1 MKTVATVC
9 LLLICTTF
17 AFAQSE
23 GYGTIKTL
31 ETAVESGNAT
41 RDQKIELARLYL
53 EAGRY
58 YEARKLAENVLA
70 LNAGDDDAT
79 AIRNRAAEEL
89 RNVAQRNLADAEARV
104 NSADATDAD
113 RHALADAYFEA
124 ARYTEA
130 ADAYARLPQSMQTRE
145 TRLRRARALAWSRQM
160 DEAEREYAALLRD
173 SGTPELDLE
182 YGRLLS
188 WMGASRVATNHLRS
202 AYDGLGSED
211 SAVALANARA
221 WAGDREGAIRLL
233 NDYMVAH
240 PDATEASRLLA
251 SMRTSPALRLERLDK
266 LIALEPYNLALR
278 VNRARL
284 LYEMED
290 YGEAMRTVRFVREH
304 SAEPVADIAELER
317 LILQHRD
324 EERARLAQRLAT
336 TDTNN
341 AGNAD
346 DILSLAKGYS
356 SIEEYDRSI
365 DLYEDYLRARP
376 DDTEARIN
384 YARVLSWDQ
393 RYDAAQN
400 QYERLIQQ
408 YPERA
413 DLRLEY
419 AQTLSWDSE
428 YVPALRAFR
437 SLTDTSSNPR
447 AYLYETVPPRAHFN
461 IGQIYRWF
469 GWNDHAERE
478 QNAALLLDA
487 SYEPS
492 LTEINRIRLMR
503 PATNIEGRYSYAT
516 DSNDFDFRR
525 YDLMG
530 EKWVSSRTAFNALLG
545 RHEFERTSTNQQ
557 IEATALSGGVRHR
570 FSDRFLGRARVGA
583 NLYSDDLGTRPFWG
597 IGAEWL
603 PSIQSRAA
611 LDYNRYDL
619 VYDVFTLQALGDT
632 PGAAF
637 AFDPIHIDDLRAHYD
652 YRTGGFWSWLA
663 DASYGRI
670 SDDNTRV
677 GAHGLLSFRVFKTP
691 FVAIKADGRYLSYD
705 RRTRNYWSPED
716 YRSLAG
722 ILQIGQNLRRFE
734 WSAEVKA
741 GKSWERDR
749 SSDIRSYGL
758 SAAVG
763 ITPSVDLVA
772 DYGYGKSGRFDDL
785 VGGSDND
792 LTNYWRRHW
801 FVGLRV
807 KQLFTR
813 GDRQGGE
820 PSPYYYDNR
829 VLSTSPVIPPVG
841 ETR

>member
-1 MKTVATVC
+1 MKTVATVS
-9 LLLICTTF
+9 LLLICSTS
-17 AFAQSE
+17 AFAQADSYT
-23 GYGTIKTL
+23 GIKSL
-31 ETAVESGNAT
+31 ESAIESGNAT
-41 RDQKIELARLYL
+41 RDQQVELARLYL

-58 YEARKLAENVLA
+58 YEARKLAERVLA
-70 LNAGDDDAT
+70 LNANDTQAT
-79 AIRNRAAEEL
+79 EIRNRAAEEL
-89 RNVAQRNLADAEARV
+89 RNVAQRNLADAEAKV
-104 NSADATDAD
+104 SAAGATDAD
-113 RHALADAYFEA
+113 RLALANAYFEA
-124 ARYTEA
+124 ARYVEA
-130 ADAYARLPQSMQTRE
+130 AEAYGRLAAPMQTRE
-145 TRLRRARALAWSRQM
+145 TRLRRARSLAWSRQM
-160 DEAEREYAALLRD
+160 DEAEREYAALLREQ
-173 SGTPELDLE
+173 SSPELDLE

-188 WMGASRVATNHLRS
+188 WMGASRVATNHLRT
-202 AYDGLGSED
+202 AYEGLASED
-211 SAVALANARA
+211 AAVALANARA

-233 NDYMVAH
+233 NEYMVAH
-240 PDATEASRLLA
+240 PDANEAGRLLA

-304 SAEPVADIAELER
+304 SAEPVADIGELEK
-317 LILQHRD
+317 LILQNRD
-324 EERARLAQRLAT
+324 EERARLEQSLRI
-336 TDTNN
+336 TDTRN
-341 AGNAD
+341 AANAD
-346 DILSLAKGYS
+346 DVLSLAKGFAA
-356 SIEEYDRSI
+356 IEEYDRSVG
-365 DLYEDYLRARP
+365 LYEDYLRLRP
-376 DDTEARIN
+376 DDMDARIN
-384 YARVLSWDQ
+384 YARVLSWDK
-393 RYDAAQN
+393 RYDTAQN
-400 QYERLIQQ
+400 EYERLIRQ

-419 AQTLSWDSE
+419 AQTLSWDNE
-428 YVPALRAFR
+428 YVPALRTFR
-437 SLTDTSSNPR
+437 TLTDTSSNPR
-447 AYLYETVPPRAHFN
+447 AYLYETVPPRAHYN

-469 GWNDHAERE
+469 GWNEHAERE
-478 QNAALLLDA
+478 QNAALLLDS

-492 LTEINRIRLMR
+492 LTEISRLRLMR
-503 PATNIEGRYSYAT
+503 PASSIEGRYSYAT

-525 YDLMG
+525 YDLLG
-530 EKWVSSRTAFNALLG
+530 QKWVSPRTAFNASLG

-557 IEATALSGGVRHR
+557 IEATALTGGVRHR
-570 FSDRFLGRARVGA
+570 FSDRFLGRANVGA

-597 IGAEWL
+597 LGAEWL
-603 PSIQSRAA
+603 PDIQSRVA

-637 AFDPIHIDDLRAHYD
+637 SFDPLHIDDLRAHYD
-652 YRTGGFWSWLA
+652 YRTGGYWSWLA

-670 SDDNTRV
+670 SDDNSRV

-691 FVAIKADGRYLSYD
+691 FVALKADGRYLSYD
-705 RRTRNYWSPED
+705 FRTRDYWSPEN

-763 ITPSVDLVA
+763 LTPSVDLVA

-785 VGGSDND
+785 VGGSDAD

-801 FVGLRV
+801 FVGLRL
-807 KQLFTR
+807 KQLFT
-813 GDRQGGE
+813 GSDDRGE
-820 PSPYYYDNR
+820 PNPYYYDNR
-829 VLSTSPVIPPVG
+829 VLTTSPVIPPVG